1 MGCNFVGTPG
11 TCPPTFLDVGGHN
24 MPCSLTFFLRVCIR
38 RDFKT
43 NCEVCHVSCEEFFL
57 LDVTHSH
64 VDDRNRVWHGIADS
78 DIFIIFTSNMIC
90 SILQVSRDRK
100 KIVNCLCPTFIQ
112 CGSL

>member
-1 MGCNFVGTPG
+1 MRGTIICHVP
-11 TCPPTFLDVGGHN
+11 H
-24 MPCSLTFFLRVCIR
+24 FFLSVCIR
-38 RDFKT
+38 RDFET
-43 NCEVCHVSCEEFFL
+43 NCEVCHVSCEEFFM
-57 LDVTHSH
+57 LDVTQSH
-64 VDDRNRVWHGIADS
+64 VDDRNRVWYCIADS